1 MLRQLNILIIR
12 NLLFHLNNFIL
23 FILVYNFNGLEGFAA
38 LWFFTPF
45 ILVFFTSLIAEN
57 PNVRSNK
64 ALKKL
69 AISDLTM
76 RGFIIFINF
85 FCLSDVLPINMN
97 YLVAINIVS
106 LIVTL
111 FMEWRMLQY
120 AKNDSLNDTETVV
133 NYLSKKE
140 RNHLINAHVNDQV
153 SVKNKSSATYNHNNN
168 SFHLLIYSGY
178 SNTLI
183 FILIFLGVF
192 SFRIFG
198 IEYRGLMFLL
208 AGVLLLI
215 YLILNEKKMEKYN
228 TIDKKGTFIKHRD
241 NITAIL
247 GLAIIYILQGI
258 IHIGETTFNFLGLL
272 LAVILFIPT
281 FQTNKKIKEYFYTI
295 NRK

>member
-1 MLRQLNILIIR
+1 
-12 NLLFHLNNFIL
+12 
-23 FILVYNFNGLEGFAA
+23 
-38 LWFFTPF
+38 
-45 ILVFFTSLIAEN
+45 
-57 PNVRSNK
+57 
-64 ALKKL
+64 
-69 AISDLTM
+69 
-76 RGFIIFINF
+76 
-85 FCLSDVLPINMN
+85 
-97 YLVAINIVS
+97 
-106 LIVTL
+106 
-111 FMEWRMLQY
+111 MLQY
-120 AKNDSLNDTETVV
+120 AKNGALNDKETVV
-133 NYLSKKE
+133 NYLSNKE

-153 SVKNKSSATYNHNNN
+153 SVKNKSSATYNQNNK

-178 SNTLI
+178 SNTLL

-215 YLILNEKKMEKYN
+215 YLVLNEKKMEKYN

-281 FQTNKKIKEYFYTI
+281 FQTNKKIKEHFYTV